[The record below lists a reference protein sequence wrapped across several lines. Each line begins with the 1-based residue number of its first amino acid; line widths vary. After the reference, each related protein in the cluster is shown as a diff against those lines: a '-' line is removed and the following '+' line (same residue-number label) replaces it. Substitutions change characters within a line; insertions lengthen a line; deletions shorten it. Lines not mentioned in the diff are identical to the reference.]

1 MKLYKWQ
8 KSIDFYPKVG
18 YNRTYIKKRKGE
30 DMRLSRMFVKTYKES
45 PKDAEVISHQ
55 LMSRASMI
63 KKNASGVYTYLPMGY
78 RVLKKVENIVREE
91 MNRAGAQEILMPVL
105 SPAEL
110 WQESG
115 RWDVMGAEMMRM
127 KDRHGRDFC
136 LGPTHEEVVTD
147 IVRNEI
153 TSYKQLP
160 VNLYQI
166 QTKFRDERRPRFG
179 LMRGREFLMKDAYSF
194 HLDEEC
200 LDKEYQNM
208 KQAYR
213 NIFDRM
219 GLDYRPVEADGGA
232 IGDSQTEEFHVL
244 AASGEDDILFCN
256 KCDYAANSEKA
267 TSGLKFDKSEDA
279 HAELQLVDTPNASS
293 ISDVAELLKVD
304 ETATVKAMMFKEELP
319 EGTRYFM
326 ALIRGDYSVN
336 EIKVTNVAGA
346 KVELELIGEGE
357 FPKLGLTKGF
367 VGPIG
372 ELNEKI
378 TIIADDSVMAM
389 TNFVVGGNAEDKH
402 YINANLGR
410 DFEVA
415 FSGDIREVNVGEPC
429 PHCDGT
435 LDIARGIE
443 VGQVFKLGQKY
454 AQALGAKVLDNNG
467 KEQVVTMGC
476 YGVGVSRT
484 AAAAVEQNFDE
495 WGIIWPKAIAPFEV
509 DVIPANTKNEEQVE
523 AAEKIYKGL
532 LDARVDACIDDR
544 NERAGFKFKDA
555 DLIGFPVKVVVGKG
569 VAEGKVEVKVR
580 RTNEAFEVE
589 IEKAVEFVTD
599 LLSKIN

>member
-1 MKLYKWQ
+1 M
-8 KSIDFYPKVG
+8 
-18 YNRTYIKKRKGE
+18 KKRKGE

-147 IVRNEI
+147 IIRNEI

-194 HLDEEC
+194 HLDDES
-200 LDKEYQNM
+200 LDKEYHNM
-208 KQAYR
+208 KEAYR

-244 AASGEDDILFCN
+244 AASGEDDILFCTS
-256 KCDYAANSEKA
+256 CDYAANSEKA
-267 TSGLKFDKSEDA
+267 VSGLKFEKVEEA
-279 HAELQLVDTPNASS
+279 KEELKLVDTPNASS
-293 ISDVAELLKVD
+293 IADVAEYLNVD
-304 ETATVKAMMFKEELP
+304 EKHTVKAMMYKEELT

-326 ALIRGDYSVN
+326 ALIRGDYAVN
-336 EIKVTNVAGA
+336 EIKLTNVAGA

-357 FPKLGLTKGF
+357 FPKLSLTKGF

-372 ELNEKI
+372 KLDEKI

-389 TNFVVGGNAEDKH
+389 INFVVGGNAEDKH
-402 YINANLGR
+402 YINANIER
-410 DFEVA
+410 DFEVKIT
-415 FSGDIREVNVGEPC
+415 GDIREVNVGEPC
-429 PHCDGT
+429 AHCKGT

-443 VGQVFKLGQKY
+443 VGQVFKLGRKY
-454 AQALGAKVLDNNG
+454 SEALGAKVLDNNG

-484 AAAAVEQNFDE
+484 VAAAVEQNFDE

-509 DVIPANTKNEEQVE
+509 DVIPANTKNQEQVE
-523 AAEKIYKGL
+523 VAEKIYKGL
-532 LDARVDACIDDR
+532 LDAKVDTCIDDR

-555 DLIGFPVKVVVGKG
+555 DLIGFPLKVVVGKG
-569 VAEGKVEVKVR
+569 VSEGKVEIKQRKKKNIGER
-580 RTNEAFEVE
+580 REERRKRIKE
-589 IEKAVEFVTD
+589 DRK
-599 LLSKIN
+599 